1 MSNEKTKEAATTA
14 AKAAVEA
21 SGVPTRTVLRIIIIL
36 LTVIVVL
43 WVISKLT
50 GIILLLV
57 LSIFFA
63 YLVSPMVEFLRRPR
77 TIGGRT
83 VAIPRVGAITLAYL
97 ILIGGILLVV
107 FGIVPRLSNQFPEF
121 VTQAQ
126 AYWQSLGTR
135 MQELVTYSDR
145 LPRPVIAALNE
156 AIPQV
161 RDEVIHTVQSLF
173 AASLAYVIYL
183 PWLILIPILA
193 FFLLKD
199 AESFRRSALLMLP
212 RGRWRW
218 RGDEFFQDINSTLA
232 AYIRAQLTACV
243 LIGGICAFGFTLL
256 GLPGGFVMGFIAGV
270 LEFIPLVGPL
280 TVAIMAAI
288 LAMFH
293 AGPFNAFLVLLFLG
307 VLRIVH
313 DYVVYPRLI
322 GQGIHLHPLAVI
334 FAILAGE
341 KLAGVAGIFLAIPVV
356 AILTVS
362 YRHWMEHRGSEGI
375 ADLLEPTPP
384 EPVAA
389 TALASGPAVMGNELH
404 AQTTPEQM
412 ERARPDL
419 TTGELTLP
427 EEIRQQLDDAP
438 SDPQTAENDAQHRA
452 DQAQPQDDTGR
463 KSRAESDDAYLQHT
477 DR

>member
-1 MSNEKTKEAATTA
+1 
-14 AKAAVEA
+14 VEA
-21 SGVPTRTVLRIIIIL
+21 SGIPTRTILRIIIVL
-36 LTVIVVL
+36 LSVVVVL

-63 YLVSPMVEFLRRPR
+63 YLVAPLVDFIRRPR
-77 TIGGRT
+77 TISNKTIGIPK
-83 VAIPRVGAITLAYL
+83 VAAIALAYL
-97 ILIGGILLVV
+97 LILVAIVLVI
-107 FGIVPRLSNQFPEF
+107 FIIVPSLSTQFPEF
-121 VTQAQ
+121 ATQAQ
-126 AYWQSLGTR
+126 AYWQSLGDQL
-135 MQELVTYSDR
+135 QELIKYSRR
-145 LPRPVIAALNE
+145 LPAPIVEGLNH

-161 RDEVIHTVQSLF
+161 RDTVIHTVQEFF
-173 AASLAYVIYL
+173 AASLSYLIYL

-199 AESFRRSALLMLP
+199 AESFRSSALLMLP

-243 LIGGICAFGFTLL
+243 FIGVICAVAFTVL
-256 GLPGGFVMGFIAGV
+256 GLPYGLVMGFIAGV
-270 LEFIPLVGPL
+270 LEFVPLVGPL
-280 TVAIMAAI
+280 VVAITAAI

-293 AGPFNAFLVLLFLG
+293 AGPFHAFLVLLFLG
-307 VLRIVH
+307 ILRIVQ
-313 DYVVYPRLI
+313 DYVIYPRLI

-362 YRHWMEHRGSEGI
+362 YRHWMEHRGSESI

-384 EPVAA
+384 DPEKVAALAAA
-389 TALASGPAVMGNELH
+389 TAEELN
-404 AQTTPEQM
+404 AESTPDQM
-412 ERARPDL
+412 VRVRPDL
-419 TTGELTLP
+419 TTGELKMPL
-427 EEIRQQLDDAP
+427 EE
-438 SDPQTAENDAQHRA
+438 
-452 DQAQPQDDTGR
+452 
-463 KSRAESDDAYLQHT
+463 
-477 DR
+477 